1 MDTEQIFNSELCNS
15 LVSGADKVTHFAF
28 SWFKVMSACRQ
39 FILNF
44 VKKMHKTIPYKLL
57 KSLSCLDT
65 GGFSSITVN
74 DIKHLHETFHS
85 PDVDIDNLARDTRKL
100 LCNPPR
106 LDLGVV
112 EFWTHV
118 CRMFPDS
125 FGLFLPKILCLPN
138 SNASTER
145 VFSLLKAVHTPVRN
159 SLKLETINGILSL
172 KVNKTTP
179 IDVNDADAKLRK
191 ECKSATFQYNT
202 GLAQHRE
209 SASMD

>member
-1 MDTEQIFNSELCNS
+1 
-15 LVSGADKVTHFAF
+15 
-28 SWFKVMSACRQ
+28 MSACRQ

-159 SLKLETINGILSL
+159 SLKACIAGRAWELSHYDIWNLQVFLHHLTNFHCCLMTMWWDMPYSKWPPLPQQGKTIGILL
-172 KVNKTTP
+172 ATWWRIRVN
-179 IDVNDADAKLRK
+179 NL
-191 ECKSATFQYNT
+191 F
-202 GLAQHRE
+202 L
-209 SASMD
+209 